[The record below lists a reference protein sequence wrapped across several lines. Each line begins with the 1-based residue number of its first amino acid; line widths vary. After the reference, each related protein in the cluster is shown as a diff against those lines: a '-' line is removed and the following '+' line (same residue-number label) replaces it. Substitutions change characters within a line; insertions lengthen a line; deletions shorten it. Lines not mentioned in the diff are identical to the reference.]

1 MASIRSSPIPLETH
15 ADESIAA
22 GPRDRKLR
30 VLLPAA
36 GIVALVLLLAWGYLG
51 WMDWGMRHM
60 EVGANMWIMPRMVG
74 WNAADLVLVFLMWA
88 VMMAAMMLPS
98 ALPAIL
104 LVTKVSASMR
114 ARQPGVGLTGAFI
127 AGYLLAWSGFS
138 VAATLFQWGLL
149 ESALV
154 TPMMQSAKR
163 ALSATMLITAGIY
176 QFTPLKN
183 SCLRQ
188 CQSPLRLVM
197 QVAASPRRALK
208 IGLRHGFYC
217 VGCCWA
223 LMGLLF
229 VTGVMNLLWVMII
242 AGYVAI
248 EKLLPAMRWV
258 SRTAGVLLCAA
269 GLWLAI
275 FSEIA

>member
-1 MASIRSSPIPLETH
+1 MASIRPSHIPLETG
-15 ADESIAA
+15 ANESIAT
-22 GPRDRKLR
+22 GPRDRKLV

-36 GIVALVLLLAWGYLG
+36 GLVGLVFLLAWFYLG

-74 WNAADLVLVFLMWA
+74 WNALDVALVFLMWA

-98 ALPAIL
+98 ALPVIL
-104 LVTKVSASMR
+104 LVAKVSAGMKPEP
-114 ARQPGVGLTGAFI
+114 PGVGLTGAFI
-127 AGYLLAWSGFS
+127 TGYLLAWSGFS
-138 VAATLFQWGLL
+138 LAATLFQWGLL

-154 TPMMQSAKR
+154 TPMMQSAKQ
-163 ALSATMLITAGIY
+163 ALSATILITAGIY

-183 SCLRQ
+183 ACLRQ
-188 CQSPLRLVM
+188 CQSPLSLVM
-197 QVAASPRRALK
+197 QVVAGPRGALK
-208 IGLRHGFYC
+208 IGLRHGLYC

-242 AGYVAI
+242 GGYVAL
-248 EKLLPAMRWV
+248 EKLLPATRWL

-275 FSEIA
+275 FKIA